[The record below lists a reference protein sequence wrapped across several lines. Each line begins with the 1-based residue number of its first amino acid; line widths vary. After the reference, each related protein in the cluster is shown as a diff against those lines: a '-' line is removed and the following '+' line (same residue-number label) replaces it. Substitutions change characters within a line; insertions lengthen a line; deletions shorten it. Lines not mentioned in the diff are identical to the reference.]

1 MTLRQL
7 KSWVLQQIANL
18 GARWARIAASSA
30 VRVYELE
37 GRAGGEGEEGADEE
51 PYQDA
56 AVMYQHY
63 GFRSRPG
70 AQSEVISVACGG
82 TSQRAVI
89 ASETPGTGPTDQ
101 EDGEVELYAQTG
113 QRIRLRADG
122 SLHLSV
128 TGGAV
133 ADLRADGS
141 VVLTDSSGGTATL
154 ANGRLTVA
162 QDVARDHDL
171 GAGDPPACVAAP
183 PLLALANASTAT
195 ATGTDRLCR
204 VTLTVAGA
212 NPAPAG
218 TALFVVT
225 FARAYSSGAMGQVTQ
240 ESGDKKYAYSV
251 NNSTVTVTAGETI
264 AVGTTLV
271 FVVSSGGLA

>member
-1 MTLRQL
+1 VTLRQIKL
-7 KSWVLQQIANL
+7 WVRQQIANM
-18 GARWARIAASSA
+18 GARWARVAASSA
-30 VRVYELE
+30 VRLYELE
-37 GRAGGEGEEGADEE
+37 GRAGGSGEEGADEE

-56 AVMYQHY
+56 AVIYQHY

-70 AQSEVISVACGG
+70 PQSEVISVACGG

-133 ADLRADGS
+133 VQLLADGS

-154 ANGRLTVA
+154 ANGRLTVS

-171 GAGDPPACVAAP
+171 GTGSAPACAAAAP
-183 PLLALANASTAT
+183 LLSLANASTT
-195 ATGTDRLCR
+195 AITGTDRLCR

-240 ESGDKKYAYSV
+240 ESGDKKYTYSV

-264 AVGTTLV
+264 ATGTTLV

>member
-1 MTLRQL
+1 MTLRQI
-7 KSWVLQQIANL
+7 KNWVLQQISNL
-18 GARWARIAASSA
+18 GARWARVAASSA

-56 AVMYQHY
+56 AVIYQHY

-70 AQSEVISVACGG
+70 PQSEIISVACGG
-82 TSQRAVI
+82 TTQRVVI

-133 ADLRADGS
+133 VQLLANGS
-141 VVLTDSSGGTATL
+141 VVLTDNAGGTATL
-154 ANGRLTVA
+154 AAGRLTVA
-162 QDVARDHDL
+162 RDVARDHDL
-171 GAGDPPACVAAP
+171 GAGSAPACAPTAA
-183 PLLALANASTAT
+183 LLAVAEASTT
-195 ATGTDRLCR
+195 AITGTDRLCR
-204 VTLTVAGA
+204 ITLTVAGA
-212 NPAPAG
+212 NPATSG
-218 TALFVVT
+218 MALFDVT
-225 FARAYSSGAMGQVTQ
+225 FARAYSSGAMAQVTQ
-240 ESGDKKYAYSV
+240 ESGDKKYTYSV
-251 NNSTVTVTAGETI
+251 SNSKVTVTAGETI

-271 FVVSSGGLA
+271 FVISSGGLA

>member
-1 MTLRQL
+1 MMIPQWLTRFVEG
-7 KSWVLQQIANL
+7 KIRAAA
-18 GARWARIAASSA
+18 AR
-30 VRVYELE
+30 VRVITKSGRPVEL
-37 GRAGGEGEEGADEE
+37 AGYAGAAGEES
-51 PYQDA
+51 YQDPA
-56 AVMYQHY
+56 LLMQQY

-70 AQSEVISVACGG
+70 PGSEAATLKVMGEKTQALFVA
-82 TSQRAVI
+82 TEA
-89 ASETPGTGPTDQ
+89 PGVGPNDQ
-101 EDGEVELYAQTG
+101 ADWEVEVYAKTG
-113 QRIRLRADG
+113 QRIRLMADG
-122 SLHLSV
+122 SLRLSA

-133 ADLRADGS
+133 AQLLTNGS
-141 VVLTDSSGGTATL
+141 VVLTDGSGGTATL
-154 ANGRLTVA
+154 AAGRLTLS

-171 GAGDPPACVAAP
+171 GTGNAPACAAAAP
-183 PLLALANASTAT
+183 LLSLANASTT
-195 ATGTDRLCR
+195 AITGTDRLCR

-240 ESGDKKYAYSV
+240 ESGGKKYTYSV
-251 NNSTVTVTAGETI
+251 SNSAVTVTADETI

>member
-1 MTLRQL
+1 MTLRQF
-7 KSWVLQQIANL
+7 KSWVQQQIANL
-18 GARWARIAASSA
+18 GARWARVAASSA

-82 TSQRAVI
+82 TSQRTII
-89 ASETPGTGPTDQ
+89 ASEVPGTGPLDQ
-101 EDGEVELYAQTG
+101 EDGEVEIYSQHG
-113 QRIRLRADG
+113 QRIRLM
-122 SLHLSV
+122 V
-128 TGGAV
+128 
-133 ADLRADGS
+133 DGS
-141 VVLTDSSGGTATL
+141 VVISDSSGGTATL
-154 ANGRLTVA
+154 AAGRLTVS
-162 QDVARDHDL
+162 QDVAREHDL
-171 GAGDPPACVAAP
+171 GTGATPSCVAAP
-183 PLLALANASTAT
+183 PLLALANASTAIL
-195 ATGTDRLCR
+195 TGTDRLCR

-218 TALFVVT
+218 TALFVAT
-225 FARAYSSGAMGQVTQ
+225 FARAYTSGAMALVAQ
-240 ESGDKKYAYSV
+240 ESGDKKYTYSV
-251 NNSTVTVTAGETI
+251 SNSTVTVTAGETI
-264 AVGTTLV
+264 ATGTTLV

>member
-1 MTLRQL
+1 MIPQWLTQFVENKIRAAAARVRTIA
-7 KSWVLQQIANL
+7 KSGRPVELAGYA
-18 GARWARIAASSA
+18 GAA
-30 VRVYELE
+30 
-37 GRAGGEGEEGADEE
+37 GEES
-51 PYQDA
+51 YQDPA
-56 AVMYQHY
+56 LLMQQY

-70 AQSEVISVACGG
+70 PGSEAATLKCLGEKTQALIVA
-82 TSQRAVI
+82 TEA
-89 ASETPGTGPTDQ
+89 PGVGPNDQ
-101 EDGEVELYAQTG
+101 EDWEVEIYAKTG

-171 GAGDPPACVAAP
+171 GAGDPPTCIAAP
-183 PLLALANASTAT
+183 PLLALANGSTAT
-195 ATGTDRLCR
+195 ATGTDRLFR
-204 VTLTVAGA
+204 VTLIVAGA

-218 TALFVVT
+218 TALFIAT
-225 FARAYSSGAMGQVTQ
+225 FARAYSSGGMGQVTQ
-240 ESGDKKYAYSV
+240 ESGDKKFTASV
-251 NNSTVTVTAGETI
+251 SNSTVTVTAGETI
-264 AVGTTLV
+264 ATGTTLV
-271 FVVSSGGLA
+271 FVVSSGGLAA